1 MISSLYPVSTF
12 VQQKKLILSVK
23 NPLKAMGL
31 FSAQPEP
38 KPGLPLE
45 INLLAMSM
53 VNWRL
58 QLLPHVALET
68 SVITVPLG

>member
-1 MISSLYPVSTF
+1 
-12 VQQKKLILSVK
+12 
-23 NPLKAMGL
+23 MGL

-53 VNWRL
+53 VNWKL